1 MIFKHSVR
9 FPLNIKKVESVK
21 LFKEIL
27 FCTSSEE
34 FLPPFDDLFGSC
46 FHFIFTLLFA
56 LLLFKIFILLQMKQT
71 LNFADSKISTDVC
84 FVIYSYN
91 KYFK

>member
-34 FLPPFDDLFGSC
+34 FLPPFDDLFGSS
-46 FHFIFTLLFA
+46 FHFFTLLFA
-56 LLLFKIFILLQMKQT
+56 LLLFKILIL
-71 LNFADSKISTDVC
+71 
-84 FVIYSYN
+84 
-91 KYFK
+91 